1 MRPGPAAAAAAAPAM
16 SLQARD
22 LAIGHDRQA
31 LGGGI
36 ALGLQTGGVFA
47 LLGPNGSGKTT
58 LMRTLLGLLA
68 PIAGTVELDGQPL
81 AALSERAR
89 ARALAW
95 VPQQAPGAF
104 DWPVRDLVM
113 MGRSAHADLLAAPS
127 RADHAAVDAAL
138 DRLGITA
145 LAGRPSSRLSG
156 GERQLALIARALA
169 QQARF
174 VLLDEPTASLDLG
187 NQARVLR
194 EIRRLADED
203 GLGVLFSTHDPN
215 HALRIAD
222 QALLLRE
229 GRPLATGPA
238 GTVIHTD
245 HLQALYGVPV
255 QAAHDPQGRR
265 WFMAG

>member
-1 MRPGPAAAAAAAPAM
+1 M
-16 SLQARD
+16 SLRARD
-22 LAIGHDRQA
+22 LAIGHDRRA

-36 ALGLQTGGVFA
+36 ALGLQAGSVLA

-68 PIAGTVELDGQPL
+68 PVAGAVELDGRPL
-81 AALSERAR
+81 IAMAERAR

-104 DWPVRDLVM
+104 DWSVRNLVM
-113 MGRSAHADLLAAPS
+113 MGRSAHASLLAAPS

-138 DRLGITA
+138 ERLGIAA
-145 LAGRPSSRLSG
+145 LADRPSSHLSG

-174 VLLDEPTASLDLG
+174 VLLDEPTASLDFG

-222 QALLLRE
+222 EALLLRE
-229 GRPLATGPA
+229 GRPLAAGPA
-238 GTVIHTD
+238 RTVIDTVR
-245 HLQALYGVPV
+245 LQALYGVPV
-255 QAAHDPQGRR
+255 QAAHDPHGHR